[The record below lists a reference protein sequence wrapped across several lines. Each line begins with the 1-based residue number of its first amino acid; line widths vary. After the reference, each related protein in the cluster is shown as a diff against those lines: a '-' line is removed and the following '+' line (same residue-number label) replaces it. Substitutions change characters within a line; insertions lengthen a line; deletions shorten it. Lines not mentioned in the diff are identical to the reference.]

1 MARKHRVWWPGASYH
16 IMSRGN
22 HQLKIFKD
30 DEDRQVYL
38 SILGQVKE
46 KYPFILHAYCLMTNH
61 IHIQLETIEIEP
73 GKIMKLLNMKYA
85 IFFNKKYRF
94 VGQLMQGRY
103 RAELIEDDRY
113 FLALNRYIHLNPV
126 KAGIV
131 HHPRDYKWSSYNA
144 YIESFSNFFV
154 DTAKTLGY
162 FTDPKINKFE
172 LFTVSGQAADSA
184 NDPDLP
190 MSLQLEDRAE
200 EEGPD
205 SEQVEIG
212 GEVQ

>member
-1 MARKHRVWWPGASYH
+1 MARKLRVWWPGAGYH

-22 HQLKIFKD
+22 HRLAIFRD

-38 SILGQVKE
+38 SMLSQVKD
-46 KYPFILHAYCLMTNH
+46 KHSFILHAYCLMSNH
-61 IHIQLETIEIEP
+61 VHFQLETITTEP

-94 VGQLMQGRY
+94 VGQLMQGRFL
-103 RAELIEDDRY
+103 AEVIEDDRY

-131 HHPRDYKWSSYNA
+131 LNPRDYKWSSYNA
-144 YIESFSNFFV
+144 YLGGDSPTPV

-162 FTDPKINKFE
+162 FSDPIISKFE
-172 LFTVSGQAADSA
+172 LFTVRGLTADPS
-184 NDPDLP
+184 NVPDLP
-190 MSLQLEDRAE
+190 LSLQLDDGVE
-200 EEGPD
+200 EESPD
-205 SEQVEIG
+205 GEEAEIV
-212 GEVQ
+212 GEVN